1 MSSGTSTKNVW
12 AGRLNSAMRRSTILN
27 LGRSSASRPSSIRS
41 RSSSDAAFSPAH
53 KIDTL
58 ASAPEPLV
66 AHTMP
71 SPISESPLKEMDATG
86 SIGHSA
92 LSQELPRSSSPEP
105 LDLATSPAEYVPP
118 PVMDHWSG
126 NPGAF
131 KDQDE
136 EIPQPIVVSDPHRL
150 ASNQDDPSSHAPSF
164 RELSAPKSAPHNI
177 APAYEEDSA
186 LCGPD
191 SISVHKTQNPV
202 DVPGYPA
209 TGDNSTSETAQY
221 PNDAPTREDYNPPM
235 ERGGDLTSV
244 PLTDP
249 IDPPSPI
256 DIVNVPKHSSPID
269 PAQQDPLSASYDT
282 VPVENSRTNILASS
296 PCSEPGSNG
305 SVHLDHASV
314 HVKLPLQQITLS
326 ASCAPDVPTMPRY
339 VPTIFCKLPL
349 LRFCI
354 FLVV

>member
-1 MSSGTSTKNVW
+1 MTSGASPKTKWTGRLTGAVRRSSTVLTFNRSGT
-12 AGRLNSAMRRSTILN
+12 
-27 LGRSSASRPSSIRS
+27 SRPSSIRS
-41 RSSSDAAFSPAH
+41 RSSSDAAFSPSH
-53 KIDTL
+53 KIDTS

-71 SPISESPLKEMDATG
+71 SPINESPLKEMDATG
-86 SIGHSA
+86 SVGHSA

-105 LDLATSPAEYVPP
+105 LDVATSPAEYVPP
-118 PVMDHWSG
+118 PVMDSWSG

-136 EIPQPIVVSDPHRL
+136 EELPQPIVVSDPHRL
-150 ASNQDDPSSHAPSF
+150 ASNQDDPSSRAPSF
-164 RELSAPKSAPHNI
+164 RGLSAPTSAPHNI
-177 APAYEEDSA
+177 TPAYEEDSA
-186 LCGPD
+186 SREPD

-209 TGDNSTSETAQY
+209 TGDSSTSETAQY
-221 PNDAPTREDYNPPM
+221 SNDTPTHEDYSHPM

-256 DIVNVPKHSSPID
+256 DTVNIPKNSFPVD
-269 PAQQDPLSASYDT
+269 PAQQDPLPASYGT
-282 VPVENSRTNILASS
+282 VPVENFKTGVLASS
-296 PCSEPGSNG
+296 PCLEPGSNG

-314 HVKLPLQQITLS
+314 L
-326 ASCAPDVPTMPRY
+326 
-339 VPTIFCKLPL
+339 
-349 LRFCI
+349 
-354 FLVV
+354 

>member
-1 MSSGTSTKNVW
+1 MNSGTSTKNVW
-12 AGRLNSAMRRSTILN
+12 AGRLNNAVRRSTILTF
-27 LGRSSASRPSSIRS
+27 GRSSASRPSSIRS

-53 KIDTL
+53 KIDTST
-58 ASAPEPLV
+58 SAPEPLV

-86 SIGHSA
+86 SVGHSA

-105 LDLATSPAEYVPP
+105 LDVATSPADYVPP
-118 PVMDHWSG
+118 PVMDPWSG

-136 EIPQPIVVSDPHRL
+136 EELPQPIVVSDPHRL
-150 ASNQDDPSSHAPSF
+150 VSNQDNPSSRTPSF
-164 RELSAPKSAPHNI
+164 RGLSAPTPAPHNI
-177 APAYEEDSA
+177 TPAYEEDSS
-186 LCGPD
+186 LRGPD

-209 TGDNSTSETAQY
+209 TGDNSTSKTAQY
-221 PNDAPTREDYNPPM
+221 SNDAPTREDYNHPM

-269 PAQQDPLSASYDT
+269 PAQQDLLSVSYDT

-296 PCSEPGSNG
+296 PCSEPESNG

-314 HVKLPLQQITLS
+314 L
-326 ASCAPDVPTMPRY
+326 
-339 VPTIFCKLPL
+339 
-349 LRFCI
+349 
-354 FLVV
+354 